1 MMGRAK
7 MRTCRLCGKK
17 EKILQNNIV
26 MVTCSDCRRAMFSA
40 KTLRRQAREAK
51 KVQTIE
57 VKETQQKEVKVET
70 VTKTEERNGYITL
83 SSFST

>member
-1 MMGRAK
+1 MKKTRS
-7 MRTCRLCGKK
+7 CRLCGKK

-51 KVQTIE
+51 KAQTIE
-57 VKETQQKEVKVET
+57 VKETQQKEVKVQT

-83 SSFST
+83 SSFRT

>member
-1 MMGRAK
+1 
-7 MRTCRLCGKK
+7 
-17 EKILQNNIV
+17 

-51 KVQTIE
+51 KAQTIE
-57 VKETQQKEVKVET
+57 VKETQQKEVKVQT

-83 SSFST
+83 SSFRT